1 MMTEDEGKTTEEILA
16 IEVDDEDEAA
26 DNQSETSGGSSASA
40 PYSASGRSQYALDP
54 VPWPSAVRLTLIEL
68 PPNRSQKVS

>member
-1 MMTEDEGKTTEEILA
+1 MTEDEGKTTEEILA

-54 VPWPSAVRLTLIEL
+54 VP
-68 PPNRSQKVS
+68 